1 MLTKISS
8 FTKQSESFSGN
19 VMKLMTGTV
28 LAQALGLLAMPVAT
42 RLFAPEAF
50 GIVTIFSSMAGI
62 VGVVI
67 CLRYEIAIILPESA
81 EEAANILGVSLLSVI
96 MMTFVSILIVW
107 LGSEQIISLLNA
119 PQLKNYLWLIPM
131 TIFFQGLFLALN
143 YWNSRTKHFGR
154 ISVAQV
160 VSSLVVQTTKLL
172 AGFAGFVSGGVLI
185 GTAVL
190 GSIIS
195 TGMLGGQIWR
205 DDKKLFFNSIR
216 WKQVG
221 KGFVRY
227 KKFALI
233 DTWGGLLNAISWQ
246 LPALMLSS
254 FFSISVVGFYALGLA
269 VIKTPLSIM
278 SGALSQVFYQKASNE
293 KTIKGNNGKLV
304 ENLMDKLMFF
314 GILPTAVLS
323 MVGEELFTV
332 VFGARWFEAGQY
344 TQILAPWIFFWFISS
359 PLSALFSVYE
369 RQGSALFVHLLIFLT
384 RVISLYIGGVYQN
397 IYLALALFSGT
408 GIIAYALVAAWNI
421 RLARSNGRNI
431 LFTFFKYS
439 LHSLPILLC
448 LFLVKYI
455 FQFKSIVILS
465 SAVTMALLYF
475 FAYRKKIQSIV
486 RSEGLCEK
494 F

>member
-1 MLTKISS
+1 MS
-8 FTKQSESFSGN
+8 
-19 VMKLMTGTV
+19 GTV
-28 LAQALGLLAMPVAT
+28 LAQALGILAMPVVT

-50 GIVTIFSSMAGI
+50 GVLAIFASMTGI
-62 VGVVI
+62 VGVIV
-67 CLRYEIAIILPESA
+67 CLRYELAIMLPDSN

-96 MMTFVSILIVW
+96 IMTSLSALIVW
-107 LGSEQIISLLNA
+107 LGNEKIISLLHA
-119 PQLKNYLWLIPM
+119 PQLKNYLWLVPVA
-131 TIFFQGLFLALN
+131 IFIQGIFLALN

-154 ISVAQV
+154 LSVAQII
-160 VSSLVVQTTKLL
+160 SSLTKQTTKLA

-185 GTAVL
+185 GTSVL
-190 GSIIS
+190 GIIAS
-195 TGMLGGQIWR
+195 SGMLGAQIWR
-205 DDKKLFFNSIR
+205 DDKKLFLDHIR
-216 WKQVG
+216 WKSIG
-221 KGFVRY
+221 KGIVRY
-227 KKFALI
+227 KKFALL

-269 VIKTPLSIM
+269 VIKTPLSVI

-293 KTIKGNNGKLV
+293 KTIMGNNGELV
-304 ENLMDKLMFF
+304 ENLMEKLMFF

-408 GIIAYALVAAWNI
+408 GIITYALVAAWNI
-421 RLARSNGRNI
+421 RLARANGRKI

-448 LFLVKYI
+448 LFLVKYT
-455 FQFKSIVILS
+455 FHFGPIVILS
-465 SAVTMALLYF
+465 AAIILVGLYCFVFIDRYYSIIKALGM
-475 FAYRKKIQSIV
+475 S
-486 RSEGLCEK
+486 C
-494 F
+494 

>member
-1 MLTKISS
+1 VKISS
-8 FTKQSESFSGN
+8 FTKPSNSFSGN
-19 VMKLMTGTV
+19 VLKLMSGTV
-28 LAQALGLLAMPVAT
+28 LAQALGVLAMPIVT

-50 GIVTIFSSMAGI
+50 GVAAVFSSMAGI
-62 VGVVI
+62 VGVVA
-67 CLRYEIAIILPESA
+67 CLRYELAIMLPDSN
-81 EEAANILGVSLLSVI
+81 EEAVNILGVSLLSVI
-96 MMTFVSILIVW
+96 IMTSLSALIVW
-107 LGSEQIISLLNA
+107 LGNEKIISLLHA
-119 PQLKNYLWLIPM
+119 PQLKNYLWLVPVA
-131 TIFFQGLFLALN
+131 IFIQGFFLALN

-154 ISVAQV
+154 LSVAQII
-160 VSSLVVQTTKLL
+160 SSLTKQTTKLA

-185 GTAVL
+185 GTSVL
-190 GSIIS
+190 GIIAS
-195 TGMLGGQIWR
+195 SGMLGAQIWR
-205 DDKKLFFNSIR
+205 DDKKLFLDHIR
-216 WKQVG
+216 WKSIG
-221 KGFVRY
+221 KGIVRY
-227 KKFALI
+227 KKFALL

-269 VIKTPLSIM
+269 VIKTPLSVI

-293 KTIKGNNGKLV
+293 KTIKGNNGELV

-408 GIIAYALVAAWNI
+408 GIITYALVAAWNI
-421 RLARSNGRNI
+421 RLAKANGRNI

-439 LHSLPILLC
+439 LHVLPILLC
-448 LFLVKYI
+448 LFLVKYTFHFGI
-455 FQFKSIVILS
+455 FVILS
-465 SAVTMALLYF
+465 AAIILVSLYCFVFRDRYCSIIKALGM
-475 FAYRKKIQSIV
+475 S
-486 RSEGLCEK
+486 C
-494 F
+494 